1 MEKNPK
7 YVAIFTDVAGICKDV
22 RSIVV
27 TFVSTDLPAHTHTHL
42 HTHQTM
48 MMGEA
53 EMEETRRRRR
63 WQMTTACWTLHNDNN
78 FTA

>member
-27 TFVSTDLPAHTHTHL
+27 TFVSTYTQTHI
-42 HTHQTM
+42 HTHQM

-53 EMEETRRRRR
+53 KRETA
-63 WQMTTACWTLHNDNN
+63 TAGQER
-78 FTA
+78 

>member
-27 TFVSTDLPAHTHTHL
+27 TYASTKRHTHTYTKTQTDTHTY
-42 HTHQTM
+42 THQMMM

-53 EMEETRRRRR
+53 KKETAVEAA
-63 WQMTTACWTLHNDNN
+63 TTAGQQR
-78 FTA
+78 

>member
-27 TFVSTDLPAHTHTHL
+27 TYVSTDLLIHTHL
-42 HTHQTM
+42 HTHHTM

-53 EMEETRRRRR
+53 EMETRRP
-63 WQMTTACWTLHNDNN
+63 ANDYGWTLQR
-78 FTA
+78 

>member
-27 TFVSTDLPAHTHTHL
+27 TFVSTHTYTQTHI
-42 HTHQTM
+42 HTHQM

-53 EMEETRRRRR
+53 KME
-63 WQMTTACWTLHNDNN
+63 TA
-78 FTA
+78 TAGQER

>member
-27 TFVSTDLPAHTHTHL
+27 TFVSTAYLLIHTTHL

-53 EMEETRRRRR
+53 EMETRRRRR
-63 WQMTTACWTLHNDNN
+63 RQMTTACWTLQR
-78 FTA
+78 

>member
-27 TFVSTDLPAHTHTHL
+27 TFVSTKHLYTHTE
-42 HTHQTM
+42 M

-53 EMEETRRRRR
+53 KIETATAGEER
-63 WQMTTACWTLHNDNN
+63 
-78 FTA
+78 

>member
-27 TFVSTDLPAHTHTHL
+27 TFVSTYTHTQTHI
-42 HTHQTM
+42 HTHQM

-53 EMEETRRRRR
+53 KME
-63 WQMTTACWTLHNDNN
+63 TA
-78 FTA
+78 TAGQER

>member
-27 TFVSTDLPAHTHTHL
+27 TFVSTNTHTY
-42 HTHQTM
+42 THQM

-53 EMEETRRRRR
+53 KME
-63 WQMTTACWTLHNDNN
+63 TA
-78 FTA
+78 TAGQER

>member
-27 TFVSTDLPAHTHTHL
+27 TFVSTYTLTHTNTHTHTP
-42 HTHQTM
+42 
-48 MMGEA
+48 
-53 EMEETRRRRR
+53 
-63 WQMTTACWTLHNDNN
+63 NDDG
-78 FTA
+78 

>member
-27 TFVSTDLPAHTHTHL
+27 TFCEHSLPAHTHTHL

-53 EMEETRRRRR
+53 EMETRRRRR
-63 WQMTTACWTLHNDNN
+63 RQMTTAWTLQR
-78 FTA
+78 